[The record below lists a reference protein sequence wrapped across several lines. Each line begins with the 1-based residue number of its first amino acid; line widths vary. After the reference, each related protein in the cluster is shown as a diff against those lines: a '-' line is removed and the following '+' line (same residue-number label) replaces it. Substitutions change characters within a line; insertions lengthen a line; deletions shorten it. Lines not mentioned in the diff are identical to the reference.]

1 MALLFGGSL
10 DFSISSPAIFPKNF
24 FTLCKIG
31 SIVSKRILIG
41 VGTFIILVI
50 GTVLLLPQFI
60 DWNAYKSIITEQV
73 RAQTGRTMDIRGDLS
88 VRLLP
93 SPALTMQDV
102 RVRNIEGAHDADM
115 VRLSSLEVN
124 VALLPLFHGEV
135 QVRSV
140 RLVNP
145 VISLESLAD
154 GRNNWT
160 LALPPVSPKGG
171 QTSTVAQVPTSA
183 PSNGEAALADRT
195 PAVRLDNFVIANATI
210 IYRQGADVRRIDDFN
225 ARITMGSLKG
235 PFDSIGDFTYQG
247 KALHYEVSL
256 GKTVAGRTL
265 PLNLTVALPGDGR
278 IQASG
283 AVVGLNE
290 QPRFKGKVK
299 FDGQDAYAVGHA
311 LAPSATLPPM
321 LAQPF
326 SLEGEVTAS
335 AQGVEAPTIALALGT
350 TKAKVGFSLNTD
362 KTTSFK
368 IDIRADQI
376 ALDTWLALKPETSA
390 STGAQTTDSA
400 VTAGGGA
407 PIVLAIP
414 NQKMPPP
421 RKASALGGV
430 SGTLDL
436 SIDTIAYRDAI
447 VSNTSVQAHLEQG
460 KITLSR
466 LSALLPGASEI
477 SLSGVAAV
485 AGPVRFDGKVAALVN
500 DPRTLASWLGVALP
514 EAVRR
519 QAHRINLR
527 GQIQATPQEIT
538 VSGIDMA
545 LDRTHIQGGITLA
558 LRKRLAFG
566 ASVTID
572 RLDLDGMLG
581 DTATGTGT
589 GTGDGLASAKASTS
603 SAGPSTASKPEG
615 GALQDL
621 KAWSAMDVLKTFD
634 ANARAQV
641 NELIYHGETARNV
654 FFDGSLIDG
663 ALTIRKAGVENAAGA
678 SAQISGK
685 LSGFGGILDTKNVSL
700 SVNAADG
707 ARLARLLGVD
717 AGVPP
722 ALGKV
727 AIVGHIDGSVL
738 APSLDLDISAAGAR
752 LSAKGKA
759 SVLPVGA
766 LFDGE
771 AHLVADDT
779 LNALRRLGGGYTP
792 SGPLGKT
799 DLQTRVVIGKNALA
813 FSKIQGRVGGVDLGG
828 QIQVAMEGT
837 RPVISGTLS
846 SGTIVVPRFL
856 PPSVVKKASL
866 SLFEVLARLDRENA
880 RTPII
885 KVAAGDS
892 RGVAVA
898 AINPRWSKKPMDL
911 SALSRFDANL
921 QLTSTALE
929 FEKYRLDNLS
939 ADISLKDGLV
949 QGKKISGVFFGG
961 PLNATARLN
970 SAGIPAVSATV
981 SIKDADVNRIVRAVA
996 AKDLANGKLTF
1007 DATINSRGGSSAD
1020 LVSALAG
1027 KGAIK
1032 LNRLDVKKGG
1042 SGSALSGVM
1051 GLLATMNQ
1059 LGGGA
1064 ADRIADASA
1073 TFVIA
1078 KGIARTDDFAL
1089 TSGIGDGHAKG
1100 TVDLPR
1106 WRIDI
1111 AGAMAVK
1118 PNIVTALLS
1127 KRGTGVQT
1135 VPFSIKG
1142 VLDAPNVTVDTS
1154 SLTGKTVLPPAID
1167 KVLKKKGLGN
1177 ILQQLESAPAPQN
1190 APAQPQQAPQNAPIK
1205 PKDLLRGILE
1215 GVIK

>member
-1 MALLFGGSL
+1 M
-10 DFSISSPAIFPKNF
+10 
-24 FTLCKIG
+24 
-31 SIVSKRILIG
+31 SKRILIG
-41 VGTFIILVI
+41 VGTFFLLVI
-50 GTVLLLPQFI
+50 GTALLLPRFI
-60 DWNAYKSIITEQV
+60 DWNAYKNIITEQV

-135 QVRSV
+135 QVRNV
-140 RLVNP
+140 RLVDP

-160 LALPPVSPKGG
+160 LAPAPASPRGG
-171 QTSTVAQVPTSA
+171 QAPTVAQAPAVA
-183 PSNGEAALADRT
+183 PSGGGAALVDRT

-210 IYRQGADVRRIDDFN
+210 IYRRGAQVRRIDGFN

-235 PFDSIGDFTYQG
+235 PFDSAGDFTYQG

-256 GKTVAGRTL
+256 GKTVADRTL
-265 PLNLTVALPGDGR
+265 PLNLTVTLPGDGR

-283 AVVGLNE
+283 AIVGLNE

-299 FDGQDAYAVGHA
+299 FDGQDAYAVSHA
-311 LAPSATLPPM
+311 LAPSATLPSM

-326 SLEGEVTAS
+326 SLEGEITAS

-350 TKAKVGFSLNTD
+350 TKAKVGLSLNTG
-362 KTTSFK
+362 KTTTFK

-376 ALDTWLALKPETSA
+376 ALDTWLALKPGTPA
-390 STGAQTTDSA
+390 SSGTQTGSDTRTGDSA
-400 VTAGGGA
+400 ITGGGGA

-414 NQKMPPP
+414 NQKTPPSP
-421 RKASALGGV
+421 KASALNGV
-430 SGTLDL
+430 SGALTL

-447 VSNTSVQAHLEQG
+447 VSNTAVQAHLEQG

-466 LSALLPGASEI
+466 LSALLPGAGEI

-485 AGPVRFDGKVAALVN
+485 AGPVRFDGNVSALVN
-500 DPRTLASWLGVALP
+500 DPRTLASWLGVTLP
-514 EAVRR
+514 EGVRR

-527 GQIQATPQEIT
+527 GQIQATPREIT
-538 VSGIDMA
+538 VSGVDMA
-545 LDRTHIQGGITLA
+545 LDRTHIRGGITLA

-572 RLDLDGMLG
+572 RLDLDGILG
-581 DTATGTGT
+581 DAAVGTG
-589 GTGDGLASAKASTS
+589 GGVARAKAST
-603 SAGPSTASKPEG
+603 PSTGTPGASKPEN
-615 GALQDL
+615 GALQGL
-621 KAWSAMDVLKTFD
+621 KAWSAMGVLKTFD

-641 NELIYHGETARNV
+641 KELIYRGETVRNI
-654 FFDGSLIDG
+654 FFDGSLVDG
-663 ALTIRKAGVENAAGA
+663 ALTIRKAGIENVAGA
-678 SAQISGK
+678 SAQISGT

-700 SVNAADG
+700 SVNAADS
-707 ARLARLLGVD
+707 ARFAHLLGVG

-722 ALGKV
+722 TLGKV
-727 AIVGHIDGSVL
+727 AIVGRIDGSVL
-738 APSLDLDISAAGAR
+738 APSLDLNVSAAGAR
-752 LSAKGKA
+752 LNVNGKA
-759 SVLPVGA
+759 SALPVGA

-771 AHLVADDT
+771 AHFVADDT
-779 LNALRRLGGGYTP
+779 PNVLRRLSGGFTP

-799 DLQTRVVIGKNALA
+799 DMRTRVIVSKNVLA
-813 FSKIQGRVGGVDLGG
+813 FSKIQGQVGGVDLSG
-828 QIQVAMEGT
+828 QIQVAMEGA
-837 RPVISGTLS
+837 RPIINGALS
-846 SGTIVVPRFL
+846 SGAIAVPRFL

-880 RTPII
+880 RMPIV
-885 KVAAGDS
+885 KAAAGDS
-892 RGVAVA
+892 GGVAVA
-898 AINPRWSKKPMDL
+898 AIDPRWSKKPMDL
-911 SALSRFDANL
+911 SVLGRFDANL

-939 ADISLKDGLV
+939 AEVSLKDGLV

-961 PLNATARLN
+961 PLNATVRLN
-970 SAGIPAVSATV
+970 GAAIPTVSATF

-1032 LNRLDVKKGG
+1032 LNRLDVKRGG

-1078 KGIARTDDFAL
+1078 KGVARTDDFAL

-1100 TVDLPR
+1100 TVDLPQ

-1142 VLDAPNVTVDTS
+1142 VLDAPDVTVDTS
-1154 SLTGKTVLPPAID
+1154 SLTGKTVLPPALD
-1167 KVLKKKGLGN
+1167 KVLKKKGLGK
-1177 ILQQLESAPAPQN
+1177 ILQQLEPAPAPGN
-1190 APAQPQQAPQNAPIK
+1190 APAQPQQAPANTPIK